1 MRGAQ
6 AHAELHPDV
15 VAEAKRLRRASP
27 KNVRPWFC
35 TKPQIS
41 RIKHQGQSTVAA
53 LARGLHALKQVDAS
67 HTGTRLQTTREV
79 MKEHEVSIICAV
91 LSILASFWMILGS
104 AEREKIS
111 ATAFSGWQSLQRQC
125 CPPFGTMTKR

>member
-53 LARGLHALKQVDAS
+53 LARG
-67 HTGTRLQTTREV
+67 TRR
-79 MKEHEVSIICAV
+79 A
-91 LSILASFWMILGS
+91 
-104 AEREKIS
+104 
-111 ATAFSGWQSLQRQC
+111 
-125 CPPFGTMTKR
+125 